1 MIPIGETVLEMVDVL
16 LNYNQLSKEN
26 NMREVVIVSAC
37 RTAIGKFGGT
47 LSALSDIDF
56 GPIPIR
62 EAIKRAGLTG
72 DQIDEVIYAS
82 GYRTGDL
89 PINSARV
96 VAVKAGV
103 PIEKPQFTI
112 SKACAGSIKAV
123 TLAAQVIKSGDAE
136 IIVAGGMESMSNAT
150 YMLKK
155 ARWGYRLGHGQLQDQ
170 LILFDPLSGDTM
182 GETAEN
188 VAEKFQISREDQD
201 AFGLRSQQLA
211 EKAIKEGKFKE
222 QIVPVEIPQKK
233 GDTQIFDTDEH
244 PRFGTTLESLAKLK
258 PAFRKGGTV
267 TAGNSSGMNDGA
279 SALVVMSREK
289 ADVLGLE
296 PLATIVSY
304 ASAGVEPSLM
314 GIGPIPATRMALEKA
329 GLTIDQID
337 LIELNEAFA
346 SQSLA
351 CIRELGMD
359 MEKVNIHGG
368 AIALGH
374 PVSGSGGVIVTK
386 LLYAMKERNARY
398 GLATLCIGGG
408 QGLALIVERK

>member
-1 MIPIGETVLEMVDVL
+1 
-16 LNYNQLSKEN
+16 
-26 NMREVVIVSAC
+26 MREVVIVSAC

-47 LSALSDIDF
+47 LQALSDIDF

-62 EAIKRAGLTG
+62 EVLNRTKVSP
-72 DQIDEVIYAS
+72 DQVDEVIYAS

-96 VAVKAGV
+96 VAVKAGI

-123 TLAAQVIKSGDAE
+123 TLAAQVIKSGDAD
-136 IIVAGGMESMSNAT
+136 IIIAGGMESMSNAT
-150 YMLKK
+150 FMLKK

-170 LILFDPLSGDTM
+170 LILFDPLSGNTM

-188 VAEKFQISREDQD
+188 VAEKYKVSREDQD
-201 AFGLRSQQLA
+201 ELGLRSQNLA

-222 QIVPVEIPQKK
+222 QIIPVEIPSRK
-233 GDTQIFDTDEH
+233 GTKIFDTDEH
-244 PRFGTTLESLAKLK
+244 PRFGTTLESLQKLK
-258 PAFRKGGTV
+258 PPFKKGGSV
-267 TAGNSSGMNDGA
+267 TAGNASGMNDGA
-279 SALVVMSREK
+279 AALMLMSREK
-289 ADVLGLE
+289 AEQLGLE
-296 PLATIVSY
+296 PMASIVSY
-304 ASAGVEPSLM
+304 ASVGVDPAYM
-314 GIGPIPATRMALEKA
+314 GIGPIPATKLALEKA
-329 GLTIDQID
+329 GLTIKDID

-346 SQSLA
+346 SQALA

-359 MEKVNIHGG
+359 IEKVNVNGG

-374 PVSGSGGVIVTK
+374 PVSASGGVLVTK
-386 LLYAMKERNARY
+386 LLYEMKARDLKY

-408 QGLALIVERK
+408 QGLALIVKR

>member
-1 MIPIGETVLEMVDVL
+1 M
-16 LNYNQLSKEN
+16 K
-26 NMREVVIVSAC
+26 EVVIVSAC
-37 RTAIGKFGGT
+37 RTAIGGFGGA
-47 LSALSDIDF
+47 LAPLSDIDF
-56 GPIPIR
+56 GPIPIK

-96 VAVKAGV
+96 VSVKAGI

-123 TLAAQVIKSGDAE
+123 TLAAQVIKSGDAD

-150 YMLKK
+150 FMLKK

-170 LILFDPLSGDTM
+170 LILFDPLSGNTM

-188 VAEKFQISREDQD
+188 VAEKFNVSKEDQD

-211 EKAIKEGKFKE
+211 EKAIKEGKFKD
-222 QIVPVEIPQKK
+222 QIVPVEIPQRK
-233 GDTQIFDTDEH
+233 GEPKIFDTDEH
-244 PRFGTTLESLAKLK
+244 PRFGTTIEALTKLK
-258 PAFRKGGTV
+258 PPFRKGGSV
-267 TAGNSSGMNDGA
+267 TAGSSSGMNDGA
-279 SALVVMSREK
+279 SALVVMSKDK
-289 ADVLGLE
+289 ADELGIE
-296 PLATIVSY
+296 PLASIVSY
-304 ASAGVEPSLM
+304 ASAGVDPAYM
-314 GIGPIPATRMALEKA
+314 GIGPIPATKMALEKA
-329 GLTIDQID
+329 GLTIDDMD

-351 CIRELGMD
+351 CVRELDMD
-359 MEKVNIHGG
+359 MDKVNVNGG

-374 PVSGSGGVIVTK
+374 PVSASGGAILTK
-386 LLYAMKERNARY
+386 LLYEMKARNSRY

-408 QGLALIVERK
+408 QGMALIVERKK

>member
-1 MIPIGETVLEMVDVL
+1 
-16 LNYNQLSKEN
+16 
-26 NMREVVIVSAC
+26 MREVVIVSAC
-37 RTAIGKFGGT
+37 RTAIGGFGGT

-56 GPIPIR
+56 GPVPIR
-62 EAIKRAGLTG
+62 EAVKRAGLTG

-82 GYRTGDL
+82 GYKTGDL

-96 VAVKAGV
+96 VAVKAGI

-123 TLAAQVIKSGDAE
+123 ALAAQVIKSGDAD

-150 YMLKK
+150 FMLKK

-188 VAEKFQISREDQD
+188 VAERYKVSREDQD
-201 AFGLRSQQLA
+201 AFGLRSQLLA

-233 GDTQIFDTDEH
+233 GAPKIFDTDEH
-244 PRFGTTLESLAKLK
+244 PRFGTTPEALKKLN
-258 PAFRKGGTV
+258 PAFRKGGSV

-279 SALVVMSREK
+279 SALVVMSKEK
-289 ADVLGLE
+289 ADALGIE
-296 PLATIVSY
+296 PMATIVSY
-304 ASAGVEPSLM
+304 ASVGVDPSVM
-314 GIGPIPATRMALEKA
+314 GIGPIPATKLALEKA
-329 GLTIDQID
+329 GMTIDQID

-351 CIRELGMD
+351 CMRELGMD
-359 MEKVNIHGG
+359 PEKINIYGG

-374 PVSGSGGVIVTK
+374 PVSASGGVLLNK
-386 LLYAMKERNARY
+386 LIYSMKDRNARF

-408 QGLALIVERK
+408 QGMAIILERKQK